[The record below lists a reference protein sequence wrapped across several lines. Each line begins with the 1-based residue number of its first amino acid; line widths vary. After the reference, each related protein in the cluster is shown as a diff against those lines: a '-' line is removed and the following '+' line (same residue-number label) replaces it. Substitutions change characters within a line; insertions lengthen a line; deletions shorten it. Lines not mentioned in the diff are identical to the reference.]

1 MNKRLVIALAL
12 IVAIGS
18 GAYAQLVIGATGAL
32 RADSTMSASD
42 IAQQYK
48 SGQNIFYGPF
58 IEVIFRHLGIGLAA
72 NFSFFEDLGT
82 KFMDYDVN
90 GYLSYHL
97 FGGRAFL
104 DPFGELGM
112 GLMAYNY
119 ANSSENP
126 NVNGDPISGNFYWF
140 GGFGLGLNLGPLGI
154 FAKMDY
160 NFRIARHL
168 QGKDNNGNSFDI
180 PYYGSYTGTTDAL
193 GNPIVNQYVPNIRF
207 IIGAKILI

>member
-1 MNKRLVIALAL
+1 MRKKLFIALLLVLVI
-12 IVAIGS
+12 GS
-18 GAYAQLVIGATGAL
+18 STYAQLVIGGSGAL

-42 IAQQYK
+42 LYHQYK

-58 IEVIFRHLGIGLAA
+58 VEFIFNKLGVGLAA

-90 GYLSYHL
+90 GYLSYHI

-104 DPFGELGM
+104 DPFGELGV

-119 ANSSENP
+119 ANSSDNP
-126 NVNGDPISGNFYWF
+126 NVNGDPISGNFYWY
-140 GGFGLGLNLGPLGI
+140 GGFGLGLNLGPIGI
-154 FAKMDY
+154 FGKMDY
-160 NFRIARHL
+160 NFRINRHL
-168 QGKDNNGNSFDI
+168 QGKDNSGNSYDI